1 MGAFATNN
9 GPLPIP
15 EAMMRHLRPGV
26 GFGPAGATSPPAG
39 VGRPRL

>member
-15 EAMMRHLRPGV
+15 EAMMRHL
-26 GFGPAGATSPPAG
+26 PALASGLPGATSPPAG